1 MLNYTHALVRLKSS
15 HCQFCYNDLVDIS
28 RVNMRSLTLLS
39 FLIPVLTTDFVS
51 DVFSNELSVKEEIE
65 QVMEFDQACIIMH
78 EVGSRY
84 LEDEEKIIK
93 SHEASKLIEE
103 HLESK
108 LVEYSVLTGD
118 DIDEVRDSVFGNG
131 VIIFNDLSKHQPR
144 DLVYQCRDLLKK
156 IKKTDLKFQAT

>member
-1 MLNYTHALVRLKSS
+1 
-15 HCQFCYNDLVDIS
+15 
-28 RVNMRSLTLLS
+28 MRSLALLL
-39 FLIPVLTTDFVS
+39 FLIIVFTTIFVS

-78 EVGSRY
+78 EVGGRY

-93 SHEASKLIEE
+93 SYEASKLIEE

-118 DIDEVRDSVFGNG
+118 DIDEVRDSVFDNG
-131 VIIFNDLSKHQPR
+131 VVIFNELSKYQPK
-144 DLVYQCRDLLKK
+144 DFVYQCRDLLEK
-156 IKKTDLKFQAT
+156 IKNTDDLKFQAT